1 MGIRDNFIKAFQ
13 AYQGKPVN
21 VDEKALYEMS
31 FNRDYKLLY
40 VYMLTTTKQPKK

>member
-31 FNRDYKLLY
+31 FNRDYNDDLGNIMMPRSNY
-40 VYMLTTTKQPKK
+40 A